1 MSMVDILIL
10 YEGKNLELLEILQK
24 SYCQTVLSYA
34 FSENPLGF
42 FSWWSI
48 IDLPLKITYGNE
60 HEAYRHPLVFV
71 KRKFNLFV
79 FGRAGSCL

>member
-1 MSMVDILIL
+1 MHSEFHKSKMSMVDILIL

-42 FSWWSI
+42 FS
-48 IDLPLKITYGNE
+48 
-60 HEAYRHPLVFV
+60 
-71 KRKFNLFV
+71 
-79 FGRAGSCL
+79 